1 MRILAALFFGLSIT
15 AALAQSIGGNASI
28 NASSTS
34 SRVALPANTTNYP
47 SAIIAP
53 AFGVSAEIFYALGG
67 ASVTAISTAGATQ
80 SPALP
85 PGGICLNVGPNTF
98 VAAIAATA
106 ASVRITQL
114 NTCTGFG
121 PPTAG

>member
-1 MRILAALFFGLSIT
+1 MRIISALFLALSIT
-15 AALAQSIGGNASI
+15 AASAQSIGGNASI
-28 NASSTS
+28 SATSTS
-34 SRVALPANTTNYP
+34 SRVALLANTQNYS

-53 AFGVSAEIFYALGG
+53 AFGVTAEIFYALGG
-67 ASVTAISTAGATQ
+67 SSVVAISTAGATQ

-98 VAAIAATA
+98 VAAISATA
-106 ASVRITQL
+106 AAVRITQL

-121 PPTAG
+121 SPTAG